1 MHIDWQNLHFAAAPE
16 AANEDSDGNGKGVK
30 TGMILPF
37 EPLNM
42 SFSHMWYSVPMPK
55 GTETPTQPAKEGGS
69 IDRLYLL
76 KVGLLF
82 STTNTQRYCDNL
94 WGVIARTGTA
104 KVLFICW
111 CVRCCHAH
119 GDNKA
124 IGLRLHIVLDI
135 GQTSVTATRPC
146 DRVRAAPIAL
156 AC

>member
-1 MHIDWQNLHFAAAPE
+1 MHFAAAPE

-55 GTETPTQPAKEGGS
+55 GTEKPAQPAKGGS

-76 KVGLLF
+76 KVGLVF
-82 STTNTQRYCDNL
+82 STTNTNAILEKLQYF

-104 KVLFICW
+104 KLLFNCW
-111 CVRCCHAH
+111 C
-119 GDNKA
+119 
-124 IGLRLHIVLDI
+124 
-135 GQTSVTATRPC
+135 
-146 DRVRAAPIAL
+146 
-156 AC
+156 